1 MSPATH
7 WYWIASRGA
16 GTTALILSAATITY
30 GLIMAGRMARG
41 GNADRRAYHEVLA
54 LATLMAI
61 AAHGLTLLGDPF
73 LHPSLADVTVP
84 LHSSYKTVW
93 TTLGIVAGWMTAV
106 AGLSFYVR
114 DRIGRE
120 RFKIIHRF
128 AVLAWALGLV
138 HTFTEG
144 TDAGQAWFIAIVAM
158 SSAPVIALLGL
169 RIAGRPVPS
178 VRLPV
183 RLRLKTN

>member
-30 GLIMAGRMARG
+30 GLVMGGRMARG

-54 LATLMAI
+54 LATLVAI

-106 AGLSFYVR
+106 AGLSFYAR

-120 RFKIIHRF
+120 RFKIIHRLT
-128 AVLAWALGLV
+128 VLAWVLGLV

-144 TDAGQAWFIAIVAM
+144 TDAGQVWFIAIVAI

-169 RIAGRPVPS
+169 RIAGRP
-178 VRLPV
+178 LPLS
-183 RLRLKTN
+183 RPAARPRLKTN